1 MLPNEPQ
8 KAIAFVFP
16 LIREQAWLLSL
27 AQNDCC
33 GPQSF

>member
-8 KAIAFVFP
+8 KAIAFVFS
-16 LIREQAWLLSL
+16 LIREQAWLEYF

-33 GPQSF
+33 GP